1 MDRND
6 DVISG
11 EDQVLL
17 RPDFNAL
24 TFVTLW
30 FKNVKSA
37 SSFELG
43 VDLRP
48 SWAHCLYAGLKATD
62 RVLELGSRTGYRA
75 G

>member
-1 MDRND
+1 MKVMKAWPSRVDRND

-48 SWAHCLYAGLKATD
+48 SWVLGPD
-62 RVLELGSRTGYRA
+62 IERVEICRQQ
-75 G
+75 